1 MLAYLD
7 LDFNNSRDAYR
18 RAVDFVA
25 KYSIKYK
32 LSSNV
37 LSELGGQ
44 ERKSIPELVSG
55 DYEFSQLGR
64 VQTSPQAATRL
75 VFELLPKDS
84 PLAVGKYPPP
94 DLRPYSLVCLV

>member
-1 MLAYLD
+1 MFAYLD
-7 LDFNNSRDAYR
+7 LDFNDSRAAYK
-18 RAVDFVA
+18 RAVDFVT

-37 LSELGGQ
+37 LNELGGQ
-44 ERKSIPELVSG
+44 ERKSIAELVSG

-75 VFELLPKDS
+75 VFELFPKDS
-84 PLAVGKYPPP
+84 PLAVGMYFSRYFPALFIGP
-94 DLRPYSLVCLV
+94 L